1 MPKILTFAT
10 EIYSFTFF
18 MYKTKLIAV
27 TAFLSFMSSGS
38 FAQDRTIDSLKKV
51 LQNPKI
57 HDTTKLVSIGTVMD
71 EIPANDKRAQELNE
85 MMGKLASK
93 NLKNTNPQDLHVKYT
108 KYLAAYYSNLGGQYT
123 VKRDAVKTVFYL
135 DKSMALFKSVGA
147 YYEMNYVL
155 VGKGI
160 FYSQINDKEK
170 AIQCLFTALKYFEK
184 DPEENE
190 DGISYVNNTLATLYG
205 DQEIYDKAIAYSKKT
220 IDYINSKKKL
230 AGEDEYRLSE
240 AMINCGTYYL
250 SSKRYEEALNYF
262 NKALAYF
269 KKVSNVPYSSI
280 CLSKIAQV
288 KMEQGKY
295 PEAETFLKQALENND
310 DELSKANA
318 YINLGDLYYRQK
330 DFIKSESF
338 LSEGFLLGKKIKNL
352 QLQENASDLLLKVL
366 KKNNNFKKAL
376 EIYEFQA
383 KLNDS
388 SKTEASKNALAQQQ
402 LKYSYEKKELN
413 LKLEAEKKEAT
424 KNNWLI
430 ALSGTLLLMVLGGY
444 FYYRNNRQKQK
455 ITVLERDRIKQKLL
469 LSQMNPHFIFNS
481 IDNIQSL
488 IINQKETVAVSYLDS
503 FSKLTRQI
511 LENSNEN
518 YISLK
523 EEVDMI
529 ENYLSIQQLLYKDKF
544 DFRINVEKISDTE
557 SFFIPPMLAQP
568 FIENSIKHGM
578 RNKDEK
584 GMIEIVFSLNH
595 EKLFFEITDNG
606 LGFND
611 EKKQPGHK
619 SMAMRITRE
628 RLLNYTQNKNF
639 EIISE
644 NRVDSEGKL
653 KGAKVMFKI
662 PYICEN

>member
-1 MPKILTFAT
+1 
-10 EIYSFTFF
+10 
-18 MYKTKLIAV
+18 MYKTKLITTAV
-27 TAFLSFMSSGS
+27 FLFFIASGS
-38 FAQDRTIDSLKKV
+38 FAQDRAIDSLKRI
-51 LQNPKI
+51 LQNSRI
-57 HDTTKLVSIGTVMD
+57 HDTAKLTGIGTVMD
-71 EIPANDKRAQELNE
+71 QIPANDKRAQELNE
-85 MMGKLASK
+85 IMGKLALK
-93 NLKNTNPQDLHVKYT
+93 NLKNANPQELHVKYT

-123 VKRDAVKTVFYL
+123 VKRDLVKTVSYL

-155 VGKGI
+155 VSKGI

-190 DGISYVNNTLATLYG
+190 EGISYVNNTLATLYG
-205 DQEIYDKAIAYSKKT
+205 DQKMYDKAIAYSKKT
-220 IDYINSKKKL
+220 IDYINSRKKP
-230 AGEDEYRLSE
+230 AGDDEYRLSE
-240 AMINCGTYYL
+240 AQLNCGTFYL
-250 SSKRYEEALNYF
+250 SSKRYEEALSYF
-262 NKALAYF
+262 NKALVYF
-269 KKVSNVPYSSI
+269 KKVDNGPYTSI

-295 PEAETFLKQALENND
+295 PEAETYLKQALENND

-330 DFIKSESF
+330 DFIRSESL
-338 LSEGFLLGKKIKNL
+338 LSEGFLMSKKVKNL
-352 QLQENASDLLLKVL
+352 QLQEIAAGLLLKVL
-366 KKNNNFKKAL
+366 KQNNNFKKAL

-413 LKLEAEKKEAT
+413 LKLEAEKKEAAQ
-424 KNNWLI
+424 NNWLI
-430 ALSGTLLLMVLGGY
+430 ALSGTLLLVLVGG
-444 FYYRNNRQKQK
+444 FLYYRNNRQKQK
-455 ITVLERDRIKQKLL
+455 IAVLEKDRIKQKLL

-488 IINQKETVAVSYLDS
+488 IINKKETVAVSYLDS

-529 ENYLSIQQLLYKDKF
+529 ENYLSIQQLLYNNRF
-544 DFRINVEKISDTE
+544 DFSIEVEKISDPETL
-557 SFFIPPMLAQP
+557 FMPPMLVQP
-568 FIENSIKHGM
+568 FIENSIKHGIK
-578 RNKDEK
+578 NKTEK
-584 GMIEIVFSLNH
+584 GMIEMVFSFSQ

-606 LGFND
+606 SGFNG
-611 EKKQPGHK
+611 EKKQSGHK
-619 SMAMRITRE
+619 SMAMKITRE
-628 RLLNYTQNKNF
+628 RLLNYTRNKNF
-639 EIISE
+639 DIISE
-644 NRVDSEGKL
+644 NRVDAEGNL
-653 KGAKVMFKI
+653 KGAKVMFEI